1 MGQKHCSREGR
12 HGKYLTE
19 SDRHKLE
26 ALLKVGTPIRVIAE
40 ELEKHTRTI
49 RREIKRGQVTV
60 VDSLWREKEVY
71 SADYAQSKHMYNVS
85 NKGPTLKIGKDHNLA
100 GYIEKKIKEEKFSP
114 DAVIGEIKKKNLKF
128 NTVICTKTV
137 YNYIDKGIFR
147 DISNKDLPEKSKRK
161 RGRNKHKKQK
171 ISNPRGRSIEQRP
184 KEVDSREEYGHWE
197 MDSVVGGKNKG
208 REALLVLTERKSREE
223 IIRKMADKTQES
235 VIAAIDKLEMEYK
248 EAFPLKFRTFTVDNG
263 VEFLNH
269 KGIESSLLSSSK
281 RTNVYYA
288 HAYSSW
294 ERGSNENA
302 NKLIRRFIPKGADIG
317 LYTKTMIKRLQK
329 WINNYP
335 RKIFNYRSSN
345 DILKEIGAIV

>member
-1 MGQKHCSREGR
+1 MGQKQCNREGW

-26 ALLKVGTPIRVIAE
+26 AFLKVGTPIRVIAE
-40 ELEKHTRTI
+40 ELEKHPRTI

-60 VDSLWREKEVY
+60 VDSLWREKKVY
-71 SADYAQSKHMYNVS
+71 SADYAQSKHRYNVS

-114 DAVIGEIKKKNLKF
+114 DAVIGEIKKKNLEF

-137 YNYIDKGIFR
+137 YNYIDKGIFL
-147 DISNKDLPEKSKRK
+147 DMSNKDLPEKSKRK
-161 RGRNKHKKQK
+161 RGRNKHKKQR

-184 KEVDSREEYGHWE
+184 KEADAREEYGHWE

-208 REALLVLTERKSREE
+208 SEALLVLTERKSREE

-235 VIAAIDKLEMEYK
+235 VVAAIDKLEIEYK
-248 EAFPLKFRTFTVDNG
+248 ENFPLKFKTFTVDNG

-269 KGIESSLLSSSK
+269 KGIESSLLSFSK

-317 LYTKTMIKRLQK
+317 LYTETMIKRLQN